1 MENAKIQ
8 KTEFWSQ
15 IFSFATSTHF
25 NGKYIVSITLKVS
38 ITFSSYTEP
47 KSMITITYS
56 LDRRLKGFSDWISN
70 TQNLILS
77 RGMEGILRE
86 NH

>member
-1 MENAKIQ
+1 
-8 KTEFWSQ
+8 
-15 IFSFATSTHF
+15 
-25 NGKYIVSITLKVS
+25 
-38 ITFSSYTEP
+38 
-47 KSMITITYS
+47 MITITYS